1 MSQGV
6 QNAIIVT
13 LAVHAVVLFSFT
25 QISLHDTIPASE
37 QYAEIELFNSEDVVE
52 KELTQPVD
60 PIQQRID
67 EQVSNFRSDASK
79 ESSSDKRSTGISKAE
94 QEAIDRSVENELAE
108 LEASE
113 MDRLSADEKEFDTVG
128 LPDDSKESSRV
139 DTMDD
144 WDKKYEGRVTVEFDL
159 KNRSAQHLDVPG
171 YQCRGRADIVVS
183 IVVDDD
189 GKIVSA
195 ELVSGADPHSC
206 FAEAALKSAESSRF
220 LPSDTAPRRQT
231 GTLKYAF
238 VAQ

>member
-1 MSQGV
+1 MTQGV

-13 LAVHAVVLFSFT
+13 LIVHAVVLFTFT
-25 QISLHDTIPASE
+25 QISVFDGTPASE
-37 QYAEIELFNSEDVVE
+37 QFAEIELFNQEELVE
-52 KELTQPVD
+52 PELMQPVD

-67 EQVSNFRSDASK
+67 EQVSNLRSDASK
-79 ESSSDKRSTGISKAE
+79 ESSSEQRSTGITKSE
-94 QEAIDRSVENELAE
+94 QEAIDRAVEHELAE

-113 MDRLSADEKEFDTVG
+113 MNRLSAEEKEFDTVG
-128 LPDDSKESSRV
+128 LPDDNKDSDRV

-183 IVVDDD
+183 IVVDGD
-189 GKIVSA
+189 GEVVSVD
-195 ELVSGADPHSC
+195 LMSGANPHSC

-220 LPSDTAPRRQT
+220 LPSDSAPRRQT

>member
-13 LAVHAVVLFSFT
+13 LTVHAVVLFTFT
-25 QISLHDTIPASE
+25 QISVSDTIIASE
-37 QYAEIELFNSEDVVE
+37 QYAEVELFNSEDVVE
-52 KELTQPVD
+52 KELIQPVD

-67 EQVSNFRSDASK
+67 DQVNNLRSDASK
-79 ESSSDKRSTGISKAE
+79 ESSSDQRSTGISKAE
-94 QEAIDRSVENELAE
+94 QDAIDRAVEKELAE

-128 LPDDSKESSRV
+128 LPDDSKGSSRV

-144 WDKKYEGRVTVEFDL
+144 WDKKYEGRVTVEFSL

-171 YQCRGRADIVVS
+171 YQCRGKADIVVS
-183 IVVDDD
+183 IVVDDN
-189 GKIVSA
+189 GKIVSVD
-195 ELVSGADPHSC
+195 LVSGAAPHSC
-206 FAEAALKSAESSRF
+206 FAQAAIKSAESSRF

>member
-1 MSQGV
+1 MTQGV

-13 LAVHAVVLFSFT
+13 LAVHAVVLFTFT
-25 QISLHDTIPASE
+25 QITVSDTTPASE
-37 QYAEIELFNSEDVVE
+37 QFAEIELINPEDLVE
-52 KELTQPVD
+52 PELTQPVD

-67 EQVSNFRSDASK
+67 EQVSNLRSDASK
-79 ESSSDKRSTGISKAE
+79 ESSSVERSTGISKAE
-94 QEAIDRSVENELAE
+94 QEAIDKAVERELAE

-128 LPDDSKESSRV
+128 LPDDTDDPQRV

-159 KNRSAQHLDVPG
+159 ENRSAQHLDVPG

-183 IVVDDD
+183 IVVDGD
-189 GKIVSA
+189 GEVVSA
-195 ELVSGADPHSC
+195 DLVSGAEPHSC
-206 FAEAALKSAESSRF
+206 FAEAAIKSAESSRF
-220 LPSDTAPRRQT
+220 LPSSSSPRRQT

>member
-13 LAVHAVVLFSFT
+13 LAVHAVVLFAFT
-25 QISLHDTIPASE
+25 KISLYDTMPASE
-37 QYAEIELFNSEDVVE
+37 QYAEIELFNPEDVVE
-52 KELTQPVD
+52 KELTQPAD

-67 EQVSNFRSDASK
+67 EQVSNLRSDASK

-128 LPDDSKESSRV
+128 LPDDSKGSSRV

-144 WDKKYEGRVTVEFDL
+144 WDKKHEGRVTVEFDL

-195 ELVSGADPHSC
+195 ELVSGADHHSC
-206 FAEAALKSAESSRF
+206 FTEAALKSAESSRF
-220 LPSDTAPRRQT
+220 LPSNIAPRRQT